1 MSTPIHSHVQL
12 YVCKVFV
19 DGVVDGQVV
28 VNFLVLWMVVANGV
42 FNLLEEHISSWT
54 IITNLF
60 LYDYYYSCVVLFHVL
75 SCCYF
80 YYFATQKL

>member
-28 VNFLVLWMVVANGV
+28 VSFLVSLGCFVVAQLHITQEEV
-42 FNLLEEHISSWT
+42 ANLWHI
-54 IITNLF
+54 NE
-60 LYDYYYSCVVLFHVL
+60 
-75 SCCYF
+75 
-80 YYFATQKL
+80 